1 MVDGRAYRLSCQLIL
16 SDLQCT
22 VNEDIFEKS
31 TGGGQDKGGYL
42 HQGDRGLEGR

>member
-1 MVDGRAYRLSCQLIL
+1 MGVPTDYPVNSKCRIL

-42 HQGDRGLEGR
+42 H